1 MAAEQPERR
10 VNGADAAAGSRAAV
24 AEALLVV
31 DSITKSFGGVTAVL
45 DLSFAVASGE
55 AVAIIGPNGAG
66 KTTCFN
72 VVHGELVPDRGD
84 VRFEGRS
91 IARKPPHA
99 IARLGVGR
107 TFQVAA
113 TFASMTVRESLALAR
128 AAYERREGTVMTG
141 MLDDASARIEE
152 LLRRLA
158 VDDLADAH
166 CAALAYGDGKRV
178 ELALALAGEP
188 RLLLMD
194 EPTAGMTP
202 SSRRALMQHVMALM
216 AREDVALLFTEH
228 DMDIVFEFAQRI
240 LVLDRGALIAEG
252 LPAAIRA
259 DARVQAVYLGVD
271 ETAG

>member
-1 MAAEQPERR
+1 MS
-10 VNGADAAAGSRAAV
+10 AAGRGSRIDV
-24 AEALLVV
+24 ATAEPLLVV
-31 DSITKSFGGVTAVL
+31 DAITKSFGGVTAVRE
-45 DLSFAVASGE
+45 LSFAVAHGE

-72 VVHGELVPDRGD
+72 VVHGEIQPDHGD

-91 IARKPPHA
+91 IARKPPYT

-113 TFASMTVRESLALAR
+113 TFASMTVRESVALAR
-128 AAYERREGTVMTG
+128 AAYECRDGAVLTKR
-141 MLDDASARIEE
+141 LDVDSAGIDA
-152 LLRRLA
+152 LLQRLA
-158 VDDLADAH
+158 IDDLADAH

-178 ELALALAGEP
+178 ELALALTGQP

-202 SSRRALMQHVMALM
+202 GTRRTLMQHVTALM
-216 AREDVALLFTEH
+216 EREDVALLFTEH
-228 DMDIVFEFAQRI
+228 DMDIVFEFAERI

-252 LPAAIRA
+252 PPAAIKA
-259 DARVQAVYLGVD
+259 DPRVQAVYLGLD
-271 ETAG
+271 EPAA

>member
-1 MAAEQPERR
+1 MKVGGAPVRDPAA
-10 VNGADAAAGSRAAV
+10 S
-24 AEALLVV
+24 AEPLLVV
-31 DSITKSFGGVTAVL
+31 DAITKSFGGVTAVR
-45 DLSFAVASGE
+45 DLSFAVAAGE

-72 VVHGELVPDRGD
+72 VVHGELAPDRGD

-113 TFASMTVRESLALAR
+113 TFASMTVRESVALAR
-128 AAYERREGTVMTG
+128 AAYARRDGSVLTR
-141 MLDDASARIEE
+141 MLGVDSPDIEA
-152 LLRRLA
+152 LLGRLD
-158 VDDLADAH
+158 VGDLADAH

-178 ELALALAGEP
+178 ELALALTGEP

-202 SSRRALMQHVMALM
+202 RSRRTLMQHVTALM
-216 AREDVALLFTEH
+216 EREDVALLFTEH
-228 DMDIVFEFAQRI
+228 DMDIVFEFARRV
-240 LVLDRGALIAEG
+240 LVLDRGVLIAEG
-252 LPAAIRA
+252 PPAAIRA
-259 DARVQAVYLGVD
+259 DRQVQAVYLGLD
-271 ETAG
+271 EPAG